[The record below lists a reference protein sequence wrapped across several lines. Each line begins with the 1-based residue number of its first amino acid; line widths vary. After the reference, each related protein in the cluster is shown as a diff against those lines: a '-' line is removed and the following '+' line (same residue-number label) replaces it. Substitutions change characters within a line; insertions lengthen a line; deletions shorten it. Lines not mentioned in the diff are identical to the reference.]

1 MQRKISDVGG
11 FLRTGAREL
20 PSNAAWVWERA
31 RAVVDEAR
39 ARAATM
45 VASRSRGATYLD
57 ADDMTKDELMDLARK
72 EKVSGRSSM
81 TKAQLAAALRKVRR
95 S

>member
-1 MQRKISDVGG
+1 MHGRITDVGG

-20 PSNAAWVWERA
+20 PSNAFWVWERA
-31 RAVVDEAR
+31 RALGAEAR
-39 ARAATM
+39 SRMATLA
-45 VASRSRGATYLD
+45 ASRGGTTSLD
-57 ADDMTKDELMDLARK
+57 ADDMTKDELMDLARR